1 MPSVSQQL
9 TKFLLNSFCT
19 HDMFR
24 PLLGHHQVNLQN
36 IKKEA
41 LFIQRIRR
49 VVYVKY
55 EMF

>member
-24 PLLGHHQVNLQN
+24 PLLGHHQVNIQN
-36 IKKEA
+36 IEKEA

-49 VVYVKY
+49 V
-55 EMF
+55 E